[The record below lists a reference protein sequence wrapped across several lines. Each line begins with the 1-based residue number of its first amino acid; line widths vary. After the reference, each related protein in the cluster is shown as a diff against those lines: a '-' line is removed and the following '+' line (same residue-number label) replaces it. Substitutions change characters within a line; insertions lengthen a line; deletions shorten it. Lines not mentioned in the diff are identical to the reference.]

1 MSIYGANDPIVFT
14 LLAEAV
20 VIAVVA
26 VSIVAYLLFRAGSR
40 ALSKPHAH

>member
-1 MSIYGANDPIVFT
+1 MSTYGANDPIVFA

-26 VSIVAYLLFRAGSR
+26 VSIVGYLLFKASAR